1 MEVRVIF
8 MDATAEKV
16 FKNVDNIYTKG
27 GLLVIREGDWLY
39 KYPLEHIFSI
49 VHKHGAHWGSN
60 AWKKKEFTKKKVV
73 HDLTITV
80 DKETLKNWDNPTGF
94 MDGWYK
100 PVWGEFDNY
109 LTVRVKPSTT
119 LEGDDFVEVCLY
131 KDGKEVA
138 STYPD
143 FLFDPIRLEYNG
155 EEYHIQLEKEC
166 KKSESE
172 LRYTEDY
179 F

>member
-49 VHKHGAHWGSN
+49 VHKHGAHWGSR
-60 AWKKKEFTKKKVV
+60 AWKKKEFTKQKVV

-80 DKETLKNWDNPTGF
+80 DKKNFKGL
-94 MDGWYK
+94 G
-100 PVWGEFDNY
+100 
-109 LTVRVKPSTT
+109 
-119 LEGDDFVEVCLY
+119 
-131 KDGKEVA
+131 
-138 STYPD
+138 
-143 FLFDPIRLEYNG
+143 
-155 EEYHIQLEKEC
+155 
-166 KKSESE
+166 
-172 LRYTEDY
+172 
-179 F
+179 